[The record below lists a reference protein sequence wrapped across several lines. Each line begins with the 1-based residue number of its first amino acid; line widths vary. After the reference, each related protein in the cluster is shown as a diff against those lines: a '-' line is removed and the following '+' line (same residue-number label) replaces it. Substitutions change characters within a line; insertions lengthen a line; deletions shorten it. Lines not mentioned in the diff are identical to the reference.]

1 MVFGGDFL
9 HCENQKN
16 IKKTRK
22 CFFVKSGKLQKIG
35 EKVMWP
41 MSRPNLNIVVT

>member
-9 HCENQKN
+9 HHENQK
-16 IKKTRK
+16 KKNNTKMFFCKIRK
-22 CFFVKSGKLQKIG
+22 IAKKW

-41 MSRPNLNIVVT
+41 MFRPNLNIVVT